1 MNLQVFTFNALQENT
16 YLLWDG
22 TKECVIIDAGCY
34 ETWEQNELF
43 DFITQQGL
51 KPVLILSTHSHI
63 DHVLGNYDVKK
74 KYQIPLKI
82 HRKDEDT
89 LRAVKSYAPMYG
101 FPQFQEQLPDGY
113 FKEGEQI
120 QFGHTVLE
128 ILFVPGHAPGHVAF
142 YHAETQT
149 CIAGDVLFAGSV
161 GRADLPGGNFD
172 VLIQSIKTQLYPL
185 GDASKIYP
193 GHGPATTIAREK
205 ISNPYLKN

>member
-16 YLLWDG
+16 YLLWDA

-63 DHVLGNYDVKK
+63 DHVLGNYAVKK

-142 YHAETQT
+142 YHAETHT
-149 CIAGDVLFAGSV
+149 CIAGDVIFAGSV

-185 GDASKIYP
+185 GDATKIYP

-205 ISNPYLKN
+205 MSNPYLKN